1 MTCLHFYGN
10 LHVPLLMLIYRLLL
24 LTYIEKKIEV
34 PVCPVLSDPDNGK
47 VFVFDKSAVYTCNTG
62 YTLVG
67 TPFLQCISGIWIG
80 QPPTC
85 VLP

>member
-1 MTCLHFYGN
+1 LQYAHLEIIT
-10 LHVPLLMLIYRLLL
+10 I
-24 LTYIEKKIEV
+24 TYIEKKIEV
-34 PVCPVLSDPDNGK
+34 CSSLSDPENGK
-47 VFVFDKSAVYTCNTG
+47 VFVFDKSAVYACNTG

-67 TPFLQCISGIWIG
+67 TPFLQCISEKWIG